1 MSMFGHTRG
10 SLTLAVTLA
19 AVVGGCGPSNT
30 KFPVSGGE
38 ARESRDP
45 YKTVKE
51 ARGSIFQEGGI
62 AYEFSPAVVFGGK
75 DEDQSETQ
83 AAPSTAGIQVNGY
96 LWSAAL
102 DALSFM
108 PIDTAD
114 ANAGII
120 KTGWYRPS
128 ERPQER
134 VRVNVLILSGELR
147 DDGVRTKVFRQAQ
160 SQAGTWID
168 AEPAP
173 GIETSLESV
182 IVERAKQLQQPGT
195 G

>member
-1 MSMFGHTRG
+1 MNMLGHTRP
-10 SLTLAVTLA
+10 SLTLIA
-19 AVVGGCGPSNT
+19 ALSALVAGCGPSNT
-30 KFPVSGGE
+30 KFPVGGGE

-51 ARGSIFQEGGI
+51 ARGSFFQEGGI
-62 AYEFSPAVVFGGK
+62 AYEFSPAVLFGGK

-108 PIDTAD
+108 SIETAD

-120 KTGWYRPS
+120 KTGWYTPS
-128 ERPQER
+128 ERPQQR
-134 VRVNVLILSGELR
+134 VRVNVFILSGELR
-147 DDGVRTKVFRQAQ
+147 DDGVRATVFRQSQ
-160 SQAGTWID
+160 NQAGNWID
-168 AEPAP
+168 AEPLP
-173 GIETSLESV
+173 GTETSLESV